1 MKIITVW
8 IKPPVHSNKY
18 DWQAYVEDHEETGP
32 FGYGPT
38 ELEAVRDLAEQLAD
52 KVAEK

>member
-1 MKIITVW
+1 MKIITEW

-18 DWQAYVEDHEETGP
+18 DWVAYIEDQEESGIK
-32 FGYGPT
+32 GYGPT

-52 KVAEK
+52 LVPA